1 MISRFVKTLKSL
13 KIKKASVLLF
23 SLFISF
29 SVSAQHFF
37 DTPMAGKSANLVLM
51 NPTARNLKTIL
62 YLTDNKIL
70 DLPDDYQLIGFYNA
84 SQAYDFRQTEEFIR
98 ESGRDNLFLH
108 ECSVLPGET
117 IYAEN
122 PCSDDFRKVF
132 AGSRGIIFFGGP
144 DIPPTLY
151 GEETMLLTEITD
163 YHRHSF
169 EASFLFHLL
178 GGFQDEAYVPLLDQK
193 PEYMIL
199 GICLGMQTMNIATG
213 GTLVQD
219 IPSEIYQQSTVE
231 QVLAVSEDNRHRNY
245 HSNFGLEEDLLWG
258 SFHPINIIM
267 SDMAKDFMAGSNP
280 NPYVLSSHH
289 QAADRIGKGLQV
301 IATSMDGKV
310 VEMMAHEK
318 YPNVLGVQFHPEPTF
333 LYQTDEKIKLQPGKS
348 SEQSFIDLHGG
359 TSGETF
365 NRNIWRW
372 TGDVLME

>member
-1 MISRFVKTLKSL
+1 MIFSYFKRLE
-13 KIKKASVLLF
+13 IKKASVLLF
-23 SLFISF
+23 SIFLCF
-29 SVSAQHFF
+29 SAPAQHFF
-37 DTPMAGKSANLVLM
+37 DTPMPGKSANLVLM

-70 DLPDDYQLIGFYNA
+70 DLPEDYQLVGFYNTA
-84 SQAYDFRQTEEFIR
+84 QAYDFQQSEDFIR

-108 ECSVLPGET
+108 ECSKVPGES
-117 IYAEN
+117 IYAKN

-144 DIPPTLY
+144 DIPPSLY
-151 GEETMLLTEITD
+151 GEETMLLTEIAD
-163 YHRHSF
+163 FHRHTF

-178 GGFQDEAYVPLLDQK
+178 GGFQDEAYVPLLEQK
-193 PEYMIL
+193 PGYMIL

-219 IPSEIYQQSTVE
+219 IPSEIYQQSTLE
-231 QVLAVSEDNRHRNY
+231 QVLATSEDNRHRNY
-245 HSNFGLEEDLLWG
+245 YSNFGLEEDLLWG

-267 SDMAKDFMAGSNP
+267 PERARNFMSGSNP
-280 NPYVLSSHH
+280 YPYVLSSHH

-301 IATSMDGKV
+301 IATSIDGKV

-318 YPNVLGVQFHPEPTF
+318 YPNVIGVQFHPEPTF
-333 LYQTDEKIKLQPGKS
+333 LYQPEEKIKLQPGKTS
-348 SEQSFIDLHGG
+348 SQSFIDLYGSA
-359 TSGETF
+359 SGETF

-372 TGDVLME
+372 VGDALGD

>member
-1 MISRFVKTLKSL
+1 MIFSFVKTLE
-13 KIKKASVLLF
+13 IKRASILLYA
-23 SLFISF
+23 LLLGF

-37 DTPMAGKSANLVLM
+37 DMPMAGKNANLVLM
-51 NPTARNLKTIL
+51 NPTVRNLKTIL

-70 DLPDDYQLIGFYNA
+70 DLPDDYQLVGFYNT

-108 ECSVLPGET
+108 ECSQLPGES
-117 IYAEN
+117 IYSEN

-144 DIPPTLY
+144 DIPPSLY
-151 GEETMLLTEITD
+151 GEETLLLTEITD

-231 QVLAVSEDNRHRNY
+231 QVLAASEDNRHRNY
-245 HSNFGLEEDLLWG
+245 YSNFGLEEGLLWG

-267 SDMAKDFMAGSNP
+267 PQRARDFMDGSKP
-280 NPYVLSSHH
+280 HPYVLSSHH
-289 QAADRIGKGLQV
+289 QAADLIGKGMQV
-301 IATSMDGKV
+301 TATSMDGKV

-333 LYQTDEKIKLQPGKS
+333 LYQKDEKIKLQPGKLS
-348 SEQSFIDLHGG
+348 DQSFIDLYGG
-359 TSGETF
+359 ASGETF

-372 TGDVLME
+372 VGDALSE